1 MALCYFPHYF
11 CKCKFSDVPCVCHAV
26 YFFHILVQGVPQLLG
41 TSHTCCCLTSFHT
54 HPCLEKCMH
63 ILSDFELRSE
73 SSSDSACSP
82 SFFACCSHTDLQV
95 LWTCTHSIIWR
106 NLIFTLAFAH
116 GLVLAPHLDF
126 KFYKGWCHVFP
137 FFSLTGKVYNRYSV
151 NSYNTHSWAHDE
163 SQAGY

>member
-1 MALCYFPHYF
+1 MALCYFPHYS

-82 SFFACCSHTDLQV
+82 SFYCMLQSHRSPGPLNLDSQHHLTKPYLYFGF
-95 LWTCTHSIIWR
+95 CTW
-106 NLIFTLAFAH
+106 
-116 GLVLAPHLDF
+116 
-126 KFYKGWCHVFP
+126 
-137 FFSLTGKVYNRYSV
+137 FSTSSSSRF
-151 NSYNTHSWAHDE
+151 
-163 SQAGY
+163 